1 MMLNAESAT
10 RKLVHATVALALVA
24 TPLLGNAQGRPGG
37 PPGGPGGPG
46 GPSGDIARFVEMGP
60 KVGEQLP
67 DLTIVDDMGMPVNI
81 REITKGN
88 YSVLVLGC
96 LT

>member
-1 MMLNAESAT
+1 MTTTANNDGAI
-10 RKLVHATVALALVA
+10 KKIVHATIALGLIAASSLSQ
-24 TPLLGNAQGRPGG
+24 AQRA
-37 PPGGPGGPG
+37 
-46 GPSGDIARFVEMGP
+46 GPSGDIPRFIEMGP

-67 DLTIVDDMGMPVNI
+67 DLTIVDDMGSPVNI

>member
-1 MMLNAESAT
+1 MKIQSYSAL
-10 RKLVHATVALALVA
+10 RNIVHASLVLSMA
-24 TPLLGNAQGRPGG
+24 AVPSLSSAQRAG
-37 PPGGPGGPG
+37 PT
-46 GPSGDIARFVEMGP
+46 GDIPKFVENGP

-67 DLTIVDDMGMPVNI
+67 DLTIFDDMGTPVNI
-81 REITKGN
+81 RDITKGS

>member
-1 MMLNAESAT
+1 MLINATSHNT
-10 RKLVHATVALALVA
+10 FRKIVHATVALGLVA
-24 TPLLGNAQGRPGG
+24 TPLLSNAQQGQRP
-37 PPGGPGGPG
+37 PG
-46 GPSGDIARFVEMGP
+46 GPSGDIPRFLELGP

-67 DLTIVDDMGMPVNI
+67 DVTIVDDMGMPVNI

>member
-1 MMLNAESAT
+1 MAMSANTYNAI
-10 RKLVHATVALALVA
+10 KKIVHATVVLAFVA
-24 TPLLGNAQGRPGG
+24 APTLSNAQRAA
-37 PPGGPGGPG
+37 G
-46 GPSGDIARFVEMGP
+46 GPSGDMPRFLELGP

-67 DLTIVDDMGMPVNI
+67 DLTIVNDLGQPVNI

>member
-1 MMLNAESAT
+1 MFVNAENGAI
-10 RKLVHATVALALVA
+10 RKIVHAIVALALIS
-24 TPLLGNAQGRPGG
+24 TPLLSNAQQQRRG
-37 PPGGPGGPG
+37 PT
-46 GPSGDIARFVEMGP
+46 GDIPRFLESGP
-60 KVGEQLP
+60 KVGEQVP
-67 DLTIVDDMGMPVNI
+67 DVTIVDDMGMPVSV